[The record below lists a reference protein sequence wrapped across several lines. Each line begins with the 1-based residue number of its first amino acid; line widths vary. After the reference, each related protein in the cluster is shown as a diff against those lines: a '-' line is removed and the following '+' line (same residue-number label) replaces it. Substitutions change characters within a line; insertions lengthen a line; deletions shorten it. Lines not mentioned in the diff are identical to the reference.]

1 MGGGGR
7 IARAVSN
14 VDKWMVVVQPAI
26 LQIII
31 LYDVVMPLARAGP
44 LANAQAAGATMHTT
58 VGPHHV
64 IIYVGIPARF
74 GVEVATPMTIF
85 MEVALLNDVMV
96 GVVPVGGLEDEP
108 MPPISGDVHRVQ
120 RPAVV

>member
-1 MGGGGR
+1 
-7 IARAVSN
+7 
-14 VDKWMVVVQPAI
+14 VVIVQATI
-26 LQIII
+26 LEIII
-31 LYDVVMPLARAGP
+31 LYDVVMPLAGAGP
-44 LANAQAAGATMHTT
+44 LRYAQAAGPAPDDP

-96 GVVPVGGLEDEP
+96 GVVPGGGLEDEP